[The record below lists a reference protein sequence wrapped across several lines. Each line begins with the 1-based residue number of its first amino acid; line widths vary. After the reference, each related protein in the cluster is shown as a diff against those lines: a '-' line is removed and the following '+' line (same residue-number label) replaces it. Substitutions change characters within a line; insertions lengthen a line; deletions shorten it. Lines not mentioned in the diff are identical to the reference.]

1 MNELHDVDF
10 NVGPVQ
16 DIALAK
22 EKQKL
27 KDLLEFGRDID
38 WKIIPSPESYYPTRL
53 EYMAGKALQGL
64 LAGKPPKEYHNC
76 VKAAVDLAV
85 QMEERLDGLNSEKS

>member
-10 NVGPVQ
+10 NVGQ
-16 DIALAK
+16 DIPLAK

-38 WKIIPSPESYYPTRL
+38 WKIIPSP
-53 EYMAGKALQGL
+53 
-64 LAGKPPKEYHNC
+64 
-76 VKAAVDLAV
+76 
-85 QMEERLDGLNSEKS
+85 